1 VIIKTER
8 LTVQTK
14 GNNDVIDITEE
25 VAHKVRDSGVSDG
38 IVTVFLPGST
48 AGITTIE
55 SEPELVKDLK
65 EIIDKIIP
73 KGRSYRHPINPFSH
87 IGSALFGTSF
97 SCPFNDKK
105 LLLGAWQQ
113 IVLIDFDNR
122 PRSREVVAQII
133 GQ

>member
-1 VIIKTER
+1 MIIKTER

-14 GNNDVIDITEE
+14 GNNDVIDITRE
-25 VAHKVRDSGVSDG
+25 VAHKVRDSGVSEG

-55 SEPELVKDLK
+55 NEPGLVKDLK
-65 EIIDKIIP
+65 EIIEKVIP
-73 KGRSYRHPINPFSH
+73 KDRSYRHPINSFSH
-87 IGSALFGTSF
+87 ISSALFGTSF
-97 SCPFNDKK
+97 SCPFNDRK
-105 LLLGAWQQ
+105 LLLGTWQQ

-122 PRSREVVAQII
+122 PRSREVIAQII